1 MWEDPIVKDVRKA
14 GEEFAKQS
22 KYDMDQFF
30 QKLRKNEK
38 KRKSKVVFENGIE
51 GFYRKGIII

>member
-14 GEEFAKQS
+14 GEELAKQS

-30 QKLRKNEK
+30 QKLRENEK
-38 KRKSKVVFENGIE
+38 KT
-51 GFYRKGIII
+51 